1 MATNMKENGFET
13 LIVRY
18 LVDNNHYEEGLN
30 AEYNKTYAIDE
41 VRLFRFLNDIQYK
54 KMQELRIEES
64 EIEKKK
70 FLDRLSRKL
79 SDDGVINIIRK
90 GLKYKN
96 HTLDFYMV
104 QPSDGNVEAAKSY
117 NKNIFSVTR
126 QLRYSGDYGKL
137 ALDLCIFLNGLP
149 IITME
154 LKNQYTKQNYS
165 DAIKQYKTDRT
176 PDELLFQFKRCIVH
190 FAVDDNEVHMCTEL
204 KRDKS
209 FFLPFNKGNN
219 NGAGNPNNPNGMKT
233 DYLWKDIL
241 AKDCLANILE
251 NYVQI
256 TEEKDEDTGHKS
268 YKQVF
273 PRYHQ
278 LSVVTSLLADAKK
291 DGPGH
296 RYLIQHSAG
305 SGKSNSIA
313 WLAHQ
318 LVTLLKDKKD
328 VFDTIIV
335 VTDRIN
341 LDKQIRDTIKQF
353 MQVSSTVGWAKDAA
367 TLKNLMD
374 EGKKIII
381 TIVHKFQFILDAI
394 SADYKNKNFAIII
407 DEAHS
412 SQNGSL
418 AAKMNIV
425 VSGNVYDDD
434 DAFEDKLNKL
444 IEGKKMASNASYFAF
459 TATPK
464 NKTLEM
470 FGEKMF
476 DEQGNPIMN
485 EDGTQ
490 KAKPHYVYTM
500 KQAIEEK
507 FILDVLRYYTTYN
520 SYYHIVKTVESDPL
534 FDKKQAQRMLR
545 YYVETQKIAV
555 KEKAGI
561 IVEHFHTEVRHKIK
575 GQGRAMVVAN
585 SIKRAIE
592 YYMAI
597 SKLLEERKSPYKAM
611 VAFSGDYTYEGASYN
626 EAKLNGFPSS
636 QIEKTFRKDPY
647 RLLIVANKFQ
657 TGYDEPLLHTMYV
670 DKGLSDIKAV
680 QTLSRLNR
688 CHSDKNDVFVLDFQ
702 NDAAD
707 IKAAFDKYYKTTILS
722 GETDANKL
730 NDLVDEMEP
739 LEVYNDEEVTSVA
752 ELYLNNADRTG
763 IDSII
768 DKCVERYKELE
779 FEEQIDFK
787 SSAKTFVRTY
797 NFLSSIL
804 PYGSM
809 EWEKLSIFL
818 SFLISKLPKP
828 DDGNIDEI
836 TEDVE
841 LESYRLVAQD
851 TISIK
856 LEDEDSEIDA
866 VPVKTDVGIPVPELD
881 TLSNIIA
888 TFHDIWGNCEWTDE
902 DRIKKQIADLPDI
915 VAQDEFYQN
924 AMKYSDAQ
932 NARDESDRA
941 TKEAIF
947 KSVTS
952 GMELY
957 NAFQDDVRNKN
968 NQSFQKWL
976 LDFVFTMTYKPE
988 NRKV

>member
-1 MATNMKENGFET
+1 MKENGFET

-30 AEYNKTYAIDE
+30 SEYNKTYAIDE
-41 VRLFRFLNDIQYK
+41 GRLFRFLNDTQYK

-90 GLKYKN
+90 GVKYKN

-219 NGAGNPNNPNGMKT
+219 NGAGNPNNPNGIKT

-268 YKQVF
+268 YKQIF

-318 LVTLLKDKKD
+318 LVTLQKDKKD

-470 FGEKMF
+470 FVEKMF
-476 DEQGNPIMN
+476 DEHGNPIMN

-611 VAFSGDYTYEGASYN
+611 VAFSGDYTYEGVSYN

-707 IKAAFDKYYKTTILS
+707 IKVAFDKYYKTTILS

-739 LEVYNDEEVTSVA
+739 LEVYDDEEVTSVA
-752 ELYLNNADRTG
+752 ELYLNNADRTE

-797 NFLSSIL
+797 NFLSAIL

-841 LESYRLVAQD
+841 LESYRLIAQD

-988 NRKV
+988 NKKV

>member
-30 AEYNKTYAIDE
+30 SEYNKTYAIDE
-41 VRLFRFLNDIQYK
+41 GRLFRFLNDTQYK

-90 GLKYKN
+90 GVKYKN

-219 NGAGNPNNPNGMKT
+219 NGAGNPNNPNGIKT

-268 YKQVF
+268 YKQIF

-318 LVTLLKDKKD
+318 LVTLQKDKKD

-341 LDKQIRDTIKQF
+341 LD
-353 MQVSSTVGWAKDAA
+353 
-367 TLKNLMD
+367 
-374 EGKKIII
+374 
-381 TIVHKFQFILDAI
+381 
-394 SADYKNKNFAIII
+394 
-407 DEAHS
+407 
-412 SQNGSL
+412 
-418 AAKMNIV
+418 
-425 VSGNVYDDD
+425 
-434 DAFEDKLNKL
+434 
-444 IEGKKMASNASYFAF
+444 
-459 TATPK
+459 
-464 NKTLEM
+464 
-470 FGEKMF
+470 
-476 DEQGNPIMN
+476 
-485 EDGTQ
+485 
-490 KAKPHYVYTM
+490 
-500 KQAIEEK
+500 
-507 FILDVLRYYTTYN
+507 
-520 SYYHIVKTVESDPL
+520 
-534 FDKKQAQRMLR
+534 
-545 YYVETQKIAV
+545 
-555 KEKAGI
+555 
-561 IVEHFHTEVRHKIK
+561 
-575 GQGRAMVVAN
+575 
-585 SIKRAIE
+585 
-592 YYMAI
+592 
-597 SKLLEERKSPYKAM
+597 M
-611 VAFSGDYTYEGASYN
+611 VAFSGDYTYEGVSYN

-707 IKAAFDKYYKTTILS
+707 IKVAFDKYYKTTILS

-739 LEVYNDEEVTSVA
+739 LEVYDDEEVTSVA
-752 ELYLNNADRTG
+752 ELYLNNADRTE

-797 NFLSSIL
+797 NFLSAIL

-841 LESYRLVAQD
+841 LESYRLIAQD

-988 NRKV
+988 NKKV

>member
-30 AEYNKTYAIDE
+30 SEYNKTYAIDE
-41 VRLFRFLNDIQYK
+41 GRLFRFLNDTQYK

-90 GLKYKN
+90 GVKYKN

-219 NGAGNPNNPNGMKT
+219 NGAGNPNNPNGIKT

-268 YKQVF
+268 YKQIF

-296 RYLIQHSAG
+296 RYLIQHISG

-318 LVTLLKDKKD
+318 LVTLQKDKKD

-476 DEQGNPIMN
+476 DEHGNPIMN

-611 VAFSGDYTYEGASYN
+611 VAFSGDYTYEGVSYN

-707 IKAAFDKYYKTTILS
+707 IKVAFDKYYKTTILS

-739 LEVYNDEEVTSVA
+739 LEVYDDEEVTSVA
-752 ELYLNNADRTG
+752 ELYLNNADRTE

-797 NFLSSIL
+797 NFLSAIL

-841 LESYRLVAQD
+841 LESYRLIAQD

-988 NRKV
+988 NKKV